1 VPLEFLLKEVVGA
14 EVVDRHRAVA
24 VPKRPAAGVAA
35 EAERGDA
42 VQVPAQ
48 DRGGRGAAQQRGQQV
63 AAGRQRVVQCD
74 PLSGQQ
80 QGAVQLAGE
89 QRLGAETAGVGHQR
103 LAFGLAPQ
111 GQRQPAGHQR
121 QDQHHGKS
129 SQQPTQ
135 APAGA
140 GFAFGAAARLGDL
153 LFGGGAAFLQE
164 LRLPMVPWRLAT
176 ARARLADGTGRGES
190 VQDCQSPRCGDV
202 SMLGSSWVETLDGAR
217 CG

>member
-1 VPLEFLLKEVVGA
+1 VPSPSPNGQQ
-14 EVVDRHRAVA
+14 
-24 VPKRPAAGVAA
+24 PAVAA
-35 EAERGDA
+35 EAERADA

-103 LAFGLAPQ
+103 LAFGLRPQ

-164 LRLPMVPWRLAT
+164 LPLPMVAPGYGSCS
-176 ARARLADGTGRGES
+176 AR
-190 VQDCQSPRCGDV
+190 
-202 SMLGSSWVETLDGAR
+202 
-217 CG
+217 